1 MKIKS
6 AFTLIII
13 SMLLTVMVSSG
24 AYSEDKAASV
34 ESEKEDTG
42 IGLSIGLAYY
52 SAYLWRGTY
61 FYGGEGAFC
70 PSVAWDIFST
80 GLRLSAA
87 GEFAADYFFE
97 GDGRKSAGFDL
108 HSFDAGLD
116 YSRTFA
122 DLVTVGAGLWY
133 WYYFNSEDA
142 LGADASFLTAKVSLG
157 FNVLLSPF
165 ISFTYDYYV
174 DEDFCVDGENKK
186 DFYVQ
191 AGIGHVFEVTPE
203 VAVSLGLCAGYY
215 HAASIEAYGVSDI
228 DTSVGLLYTKGIVS
242 VSGSLHYVAV
252 PMKDFYT
259 YGSPNDI
266 HRWYATFGASV
277 SL

>member
-122 DLVTVGAGLWY
+122 DLVTVGAGL
-133 WYYFNSEDA
+133 
-142 LGADASFLTAKVSLG
+142 
-157 FNVLLSPF
+157 
-165 ISFTYDYYV
+165 
-174 DEDFCVDGENKK
+174 
-186 DFYVQ
+186 
-191 AGIGHVFEVTPE
+191 
-203 VAVSLGLCAGYY
+203 
-215 HAASIEAYGVSDI
+215 
-228 DTSVGLLYTKGIVS
+228 
-242 VSGSLHYVAV
+242 
-252 PMKDFYT
+252 
-259 YGSPNDI
+259 
-266 HRWYATFGASV
+266 
-277 SL
+277 